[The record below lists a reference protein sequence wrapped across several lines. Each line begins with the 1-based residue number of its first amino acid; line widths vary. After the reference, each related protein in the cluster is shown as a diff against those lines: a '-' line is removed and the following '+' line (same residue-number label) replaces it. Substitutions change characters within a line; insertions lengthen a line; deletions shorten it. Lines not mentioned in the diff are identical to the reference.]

1 MTRWL
6 LAASLLFVVLALAY
20 RAKAESAQDL
30 MQQWDVAND
39 KCRDGMGDPATWQPF
54 CDKRTVL
61 SSQLKN
67 LGWCW
72 GHPGQA
78 SYQMKWEH
86 CQSAASPADRLEQ
99 MLKMNNAAVP
109 TWWNAKPKPHR
120 WRIFESADGSL
131 YAMDIGNIEG
141 SEWGKAFQ
149 LYFAASARVF
159 DPTGFQTFVFQCG
172 RDTAMTYNY
181 YGMGVPHYVA
191 PNTILGHAGAI
202 ACGG

>member
-6 LAASLLFVVLALAY
+6 LAASLLFVGVVSGRYELYKLLHP
-20 RAKAESAQDL
+20 KEEHVTNDEIESAQDL

-86 CQSAASPADRLEQ
+86 CR
-99 MLKMNNAAVP
+99 
-109 TWWNAKPKPHR
+109 R
-120 WRIFESADGSL
+120 
-131 YAMDIGNIEG
+131 
-141 SEWGKAFQ
+141 
-149 LYFAASARVF
+149 
-159 DPTGFQTFVFQCG
+159 
-172 RDTAMTYNY
+172 
-181 YGMGVPHYVA
+181 
-191 PNTILGHAGAI
+191 
-202 ACGG
+202 